1 MNAGAQ
7 GTGELVQDI
16 GEMVVAG
23 IAVAALKMQ
32 GSGDS
37 GEMMRRS
44 S

>member
-1 MNAGAQ
+1 MQEPRVRG
-7 GTGELVQDI
+7 GLVQDI

-32 GSGDS
+32 RS
-37 GEMMRRS
+37 GETGEMLRKS

>member
-7 GTGELVQDI
+7 GTGGLVQDI

-32 GSGDS
+32 QS
-37 GEMMRRS
+37 GETGEMLRRS